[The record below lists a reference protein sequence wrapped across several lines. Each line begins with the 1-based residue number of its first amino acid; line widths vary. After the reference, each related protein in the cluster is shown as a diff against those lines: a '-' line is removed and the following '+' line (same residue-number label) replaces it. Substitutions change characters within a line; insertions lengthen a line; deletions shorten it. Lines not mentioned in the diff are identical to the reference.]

1 MKIQDIPRLTVQTMA
16 QTKFGE
22 RGKVGGGG
30 EKATEVHKKDFT
42 QNGFDLNHHAVH
54 LKYTKSLLKK

>member
-16 QTKFGE
+16 QPKFGE
-22 RGKVGGGG
+22 RGKRGGKK
-30 EKATEVHKKDFT
+30 KATEVHKKDFT